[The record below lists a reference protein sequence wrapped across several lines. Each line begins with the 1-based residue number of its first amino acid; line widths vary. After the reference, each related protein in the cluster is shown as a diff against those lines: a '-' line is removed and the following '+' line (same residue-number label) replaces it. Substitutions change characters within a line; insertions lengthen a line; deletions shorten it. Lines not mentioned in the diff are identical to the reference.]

1 MNFWALIPRAVFANP
16 FRILQ
21 EEEKAHKNEILLLLL
36 LYFHVKQTKK
46 KSEKSVGEKIDF
58 VTFLIKKYELRGQK
72 KDREGKSLRS

>member
-1 MNFWALIPRAVFANP
+1 MNFWALIPRTVFANP

-36 LYFHVKQTKK
+36 LFFHVKQTKK
-46 KSEKSVGEKIDF
+46 SVGQKIDF
-58 VTFLIKKYELRGQK
+58 ATFLIKKYELRGQK